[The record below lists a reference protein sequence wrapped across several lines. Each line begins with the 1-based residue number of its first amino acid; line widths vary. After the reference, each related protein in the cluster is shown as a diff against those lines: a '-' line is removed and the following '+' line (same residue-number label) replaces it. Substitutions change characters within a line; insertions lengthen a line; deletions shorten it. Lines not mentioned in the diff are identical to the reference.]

1 MSLQLTSSSGEQTF
15 YEAALRLNQD
25 VENLSL
31 LSYSYCITGI
41 SKPVDKVE
49 CTKQMHL
56 KLSANLI
63 IRGVCIMGNL
73 DDLTRAIKNEL
84 AFTHEEL
91 KELERA
97 RTMPIT
103 FDEDC
108 PETTPERAMK
118 FRRVNPV
125 RRVAN

>member
-1 MSLQLTSSSGEQTF
+1 MAN
-15 YEAALRLNQD
+15 AA
-25 VENLSL
+25 
-31 LSYSYCITGI
+31 
-41 SKPVDKVE
+41 
-49 CTKQMHL
+49 
-56 KLSANLI
+56 
-63 IRGVCIMGNL
+63 
-73 DDLTRAIKNEL
+73 DLTREVINEL
-84 AFTHEEL
+84 AFTPEEL

>member
-1 MSLQLTSSSGEQTF
+1 MAN
-15 YEAALRLNQD
+15 AA
-25 VENLSL
+25 
-31 LSYSYCITGI
+31 
-41 SKPVDKVE
+41 
-49 CTKQMHL
+49 
-56 KLSANLI
+56 
-63 IRGVCIMGNL
+63 
-73 DDLTRAIKNEL
+73 DLTREVINEL
-84 AFTHEEL
+84 AFTPEEV